1 MKRKF
6 NFLLIAAL
14 VCGMGVGVT
23 SCSDDDS
30 TSSGDLTSQITVS
43 QELLEHGVEVDI
55 KGGTADVTID
65 GKGTWMATIDDAD
78 WVGISQ
84 EQAVYTGKQTL
95 TLRFDR
101 NLTGAGRR
109 TQLVIFDENG
119 METDIPVYQSPLLDG
134 QEPSNSSSQWFSSKG
149 LGHGVNYKYILDLNN
164 QSDRLKSNGETNL
177 ITSQI
182 TQNDQLF
189 NFSKIEELQKSKVL
203 GSNAYFEAPIE
214 IGDMTA
220 VMNDEMVS
228 KDKKLTATANI
239 GIELGI
245 LNVSGE
251 FHYSS
256 TKKENRAK
264 VDYNIIRR
272 APMYD
277 VRIAPGEVAAYAWQ
291 YSVDHSKDDI
301 EDQMD
306 ELIALEEKWKQAN
319 LKNPRVKK
327 AELTSSQKRKMDE
340 KWQALYALD
349 FGDVF
354 SMCFNRNYGE
364 LAYWEPMLTDSA
376 TTEAQK
382 SEARKHCKEAMQKLD
397 DYYGPFFLS
406 GAEYGGSFNIL
417 CKVDTSFTNGQDSIS
432 GTITASLVGI
442 GSLGGGIEYTSEGSE
457 LFRKNNTSFQVFGG
471 EANVIT
477 SALFNLTHSAS
488 VTDYKQWSGVLND
501 WIDGMRSKEDSKYGD
516 ISSQS
521 KAELLNFSMTPLW
534 LMMPDNE
541 VANFARAWF
550 INKYW
555 NKGILAYLRIME
567 GDEEYKDLQD
577 FFDTYLRES
586 KAKPSLGKYEEAVK
600 GTSN

>member
-30 TSSGDLTSQITVS
+30 TSSGDLTSQVTVAP
-43 QELLEHGVEVDI
+43 ELLAHGVEVDI

-65 GKGTWMATIDDAD
+65 GKGTWMATIDDVD
-78 WVGISQ
+78 WVGICK

-119 METDIPVYQSPLLDG
+119 IETDIPVYQSPLLDG
-134 QEPSNSSSQWFSSKG
+134 QEPSNSSSQWFANKG
-149 LGHGVNYKYILDLNN
+149 LGHGVNYNYILNIND
-164 QSDRLKSNGETNL
+164 QKDRVKPNGETNL

-182 TQNDQLF
+182 IKNDQLF
-189 NFSKIEELQKSKVL
+189 NFAKIEELQKSKEL
-203 GSNAYFEAPIE
+203 GDQAYYESAIE

-220 VMNDEMVS
+220 VMSDEMVS
-228 KDKKLTATANI
+228 KDKFLNARANI

-245 LNVSGE
+245 LNIDAE
-251 FHYSS
+251 FQYGSH
-256 TKKENRAK
+256 KKEDRAK

-277 VRIAPGEVAAYAWQ
+277 VRVAEGELAAYAWE
-291 YSVDHSKDDI
+291 YARDHSREITD
-301 EDQMD
+301 EQMD

-319 LKNPRVKK
+319 LKNRKIRK
-327 AELTSSQKRKMDE
+327 AELTSSQNRQLDE

-364 LAYWEPMLTDSA
+364 LAYWEPVLTD
-376 TTEAQK
+376 TTKTEKEKA
-382 SEARKHCKEAMQKLD
+382 EARKHCKDVMQKLD

-406 GAEYGGSFNIL
+406 QAEYGGSFNIM
-417 CKVDTSFTNGQDSIS
+417 CKVDTSFTLGTDTIHGSIQ
-432 GTITASLVGI
+432 GSLAGI
-442 GSLGGGIEYTSEGSE
+442 GSLGGSITYYSTGSE
-457 LFRKNNTSFQVFGG
+457 LFRKSNCRFQVFGG
-471 EANVIT
+471 EANDIT
-477 SALFNLTHSAS
+477 SALFNLTHSAG
-488 VTDYKQWSGVLND
+488 VTDYERWSGVLNS
-501 WIDGMRSKEDSKYGD
+501 WIDGMRSKEDSRYGD

-521 KAELLNFSMTPLW
+521 KAMLLNFSITPLW

-541 VANFARAWF
+541 VASFARAWF

-555 NKGILAYLRIME
+555 DKGILAYLNIIE
-567 GDEEYKDLQD
+567 GSEECNSLQE
-577 FFDTYLRES
+577 FFDLYLRES